1 MLTRNPVKRHMHK
14 SCVSSVVPCKAKALR
29 SNATLR
35 EMSES
40 LSNDAVEPETMCF
53 DEALQGCLDCVGCSS
68 IEIDCEES
76 GNEQ

>member
-1 MLTRNPVKRHMHK
+1 MKSPVAKHLNTFNK
-14 SCVSSVVPCKAKALR
+14 PFVVPNKRRLKQ

-40 LSNDAVEPETMCF
+40 LSNDAVEPETMYF

-68 IEIDCEES
+68 IEIDCEE
-76 GNEQ
+76 G

>member
-14 SCVSSVVPCKAKALR
+14 SCVSAVVPNKRRLKQSA
-29 SNATLR
+29 ATLR

-40 LSNDAVEPETMCF
+40 LLNDAVEPETMCF

-68 IEIDCEES
+68 IEIDCEWD
-76 GNEQ
+76 

>member
-68 IEIDCEES
+68 ISIEDEED
-76 GNEQ
+76 